1 MRVVAALGGNALLR
15 RGEPLTAA
23 VQRRNVANA
32 PDGDQFRRV
41 VALPRPRRILEIGV
55 IELLT
60 RAGVIVICAGGGG
73 IPVTRDPYDRL
84 IGVEVV
90 IDKDRASALLARML
104 GADALLLLT
113 DVDAVFAEWGAP
125 RQRAIA
131 RAEPRAPRAL
141 PFAPGSMAPKVEAAC
156 DFVEAIAGR
165 AGLDALAT
173 LEGRAGTII
182 NGAARG
188 NHLKPG

>member
-41 VALPRPRRILEIGV
+41 VASPRPRRILEIGV

-90 IDKDRASALLARML
+90 IDKDRASAPV
-104 GADALLLLT
+104 G
-113 DVDAVFAEWGAP
+113 P
-125 RQRAIA
+125 H
-131 RAEPRAPRAL
+131 
-141 PFAPGSMAPKVEAAC
+141 
-156 DFVEAIAGR
+156 AGR
-165 AGLDALAT
+165 GCAAPAH
-173 LEGRAGTII
+173 GR
-182 NGAARG
+182 
-188 NHLKPG
+188 